1 MKTSDAESSQ
11 WKARMNTILTNTTV
25 LVVDDDEDT
34 CELLRNILEQRGA
47 NVVTANSA
55 EAALAL
61 YRVHPPDI
69 IVSDMRLGSSD
80 GYAFITTIREYNRE
94 YRGFTPAIAL
104 TGFRYPGDEER
115 AIRAG
120 FNAYIYKPFKPVDL
134 TATITRLLQEQ
145 RHDAA

>member
-1 MKTSDAESSQ
+1 
-11 WKARMNTILTNTTV
+11 MNTIFTNTTV
-25 LVVDDDEDT
+25 LVVDDDEDI
-34 CELLRNILEQRGA
+34 CELLRNILEERGT

-61 YRVHPPDI
+61 YRLHPPDI

-80 GYAFITTIREYNRE
+80 GYAFIATIREYNKE

-104 TGFRYPGDEER
+104 TGFRYPGDEDR

-120 FNAYIYKPFKPVDL
+120 FNAYIYKPFRPENLID
-134 TATITRLLQEQ
+134 TITRLLREQ

>member
-1 MKTSDAESSQ
+1 
-11 WKARMNTILTNTTV
+11 MNTIFTNTTV
-25 LVVDDDEDT
+25 LVVDDDENI
-34 CELLRNILEQRGA
+34 CELLRNILEDRGA

-61 YRVHPPDI
+61 YRLHPPDI

-80 GYAFITTIREYNRE
+80 GYAFITKIREYNKE

-104 TGFRYPGDEER
+104 TGFRYPGDEDR

-120 FNAYIYKPFKPVDL
+120 FNAYIYKPFRPENL
-134 TATITRLLQEQ
+134 IATITRLLREQ

>member
-1 MKTSDAESSQ
+1 MKASDAESSQ

-34 CELLRNILEQRGA
+34 CELLRNILERRGA

-61 YRVHPPDI
+61 YRLNPPDI

-80 GYAFITTIREYNRE
+80 GYAFITAIREYNRE
-94 YRGFTPAIAL
+94 YRGFTPVIAL
-104 TGFRYPGDEER
+104 TGFVYPGDDDR
-115 AIRAG
+115 AIAAG
-120 FNAYIYKPFKPVDL
+120 FNAYMSKPFNPEDL
-134 TATITRLLQEQ
+134 ISTITRILHEQ

>member
-1 MKTSDAESSQ
+1 
-11 WKARMNTILTNTTV
+11 MNTILYTTV
-25 LVVDDDEDT
+25 LVVDDDQDT
-34 CELLRNILEQRGA
+34 CDLIRNILEERGA

-55 EAALAL
+55 EVALAL
-61 YRVHPPDI
+61 YRLHPPDI

-80 GYAFITTIREYNRE
+80 GYAFIATIREYNRE

-104 TGFRYPGDEER
+104 TGFRYPGDEDR

-120 FNAYIYKPFKPVDL
+120 FNAYIYKPFKPADL
-134 TATITRLLQEQ
+134 IAMIARLLREQ

>member
-1 MKTSDAESSQ
+1 
-11 WKARMNTILTNTTV
+11 MNTILYTTV
-25 LVVDDDEDT
+25 LVVDDDQDT
-34 CELLRNILEQRGA
+34 CDLLRNILEERGA

-55 EAALAL
+55 EVALAL
-61 YRVHPPDI
+61 YRLHPPDI

-80 GYAFITTIREYNRE
+80 GYAFIATIREYNRE

-104 TGFRYPGDEER
+104 TGFRYPGDEDR

-120 FNAYIYKPFKPVDL
+120 FNAYIYKPFKPADL
-134 TATITRLLQEQ
+134 IAMIARLLREQ

>member
-1 MKTSDAESSQ
+1 MS
-11 WKARMNTILTNTTV
+11 TILPNITV

-34 CELLRNILEQRGA
+34 CQLLRIMLEGTGA

-61 YRVHPPDI
+61 YRLHPPDI

-80 GYAFITTIREYNRE
+80 GYAFITTIREYNKE

-104 TGFRYPGDEER
+104 TGFQYPGDEDR

-120 FNAYIYKPFKPVDL
+120 FNAYIYKPFRPEDL
-134 TATITRLLQEQ
+134 IATITRLLREQ
-145 RHDAA
+145 RNDVA